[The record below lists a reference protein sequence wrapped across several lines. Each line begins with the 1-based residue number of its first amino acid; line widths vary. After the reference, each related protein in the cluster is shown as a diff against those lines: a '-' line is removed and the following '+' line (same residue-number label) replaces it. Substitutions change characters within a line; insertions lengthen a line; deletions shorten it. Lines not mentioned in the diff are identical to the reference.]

1 VKYRFKQIVKKDG
14 ELLQEKAKSV
24 TPKAEIAIIA
34 HVFYIDLWREIYGYL
49 KGLNTPYDLFITV
62 PPHIELE
69 SLQTLF
75 DDVPGIHIYMSEN
88 RGRDV
93 LPFLQTLS
101 HIGNDNYKYICKL
114 HTKKTGNSPLGH
126 VWRKLLYFDLLGS
139 QEWVGKIIETFESN
153 EKAGQITGKNTVLD
167 SKRYAYGNN
176 GKIKWLCKECE
187 VPFNEEYTFA
197 GGTMF
202 WSRTSVLK
210 PLMELFESGRL
221 EFEEERGQKDHTIA
235 HAIERFFG
243 ILVQAQGM
251 EILPSPSDYT
261 QLPKEVME
269 ETAALV
275 LSQQYAGQDVY
286 EKINELNE
294 YVHELEALAESMRL
308 KNRLKRLP
316 KSLVNF
322 ANSKIKLSRDTALS
336 LENIKE
342 KVDVAKYLAPAVTIV
357 KNPQVFKKAL
367 YYLKRGEFKYLYTK
381 AKEKIRKN
389 LANSKEFVPVEPKEY
404 LSSFDGAKYSLEG
417 EKVDIIIPVYNGIE
431 YLEPLFK
438 SILKST
444 TVEYRL
450 IVVEDCSP
458 DAQVKPLLKE
468 LLQEHKETILLEN
481 KENLGFVKSVNRALK
496 EVRRDFVILNTD
508 TEVPPLWLER
518 LLYPIKKMENVAS
531 TTPFT
536 NAGTIASFPKFLE
549 DNAIFEGLPLEELDK
564 HFQQVNAAKHY
575 AAMPTG
581 VGFCMGVNYRL
592 TQEIGF
598 FDEESFGKGY
608 GEENDWCQR
617 AIEHGYKNL
626 LVPNLFVYHKH
637 GGSFAADLKQKLLG
651 ENYSKL
657 LQKHPSYDKQVAA
670 YIKKDPHKVL
680 RELLVITASSGA
692 NPLWVMFDHA
702 IGGGANHYAKELL
715 QKQKEAQRNTL
726 KIAYDYYT
734 NEYKCYYH
742 YKEYQFHFI
751 LKSVDAIEELL
762 SYCTIE
768 EIFLNSLVSYP
779 QQKEI
784 LEFLD
789 RVSDREF
796 ISLTIPIHDYFAI
809 CPSYNLLDEHGSYC
823 DVPNIERCSEC
834 MQKSK
839 QEWRNFFAGEIDILS
854 WRELWA
860 KLLQKSSTILVF
872 SNASKVLMQKA
883 YPELEE
889 NKFRLIPHK
898 VEDIKPLQ
906 LPEKGADEP
915 FVIAILGGI
924 NYSKGASV
932 IKELVELIE
941 QEGLNINVVVIGEIT
956 EQISSKHFKVTGRY
970 ERSKLPSLIHEN
982 RVDTFLIPS
991 IWPETFSYTSEEV
1004 MKMELPLMVFDIGA
1018 PAERVKEYKKGTII
1032 KEINAKAVLEAVKS
1046 NFFIKE

>member
-1 VKYRFKQIVKKDG
+1 MKYQFEQIFYKDG
-14 ELLQEKAKSV
+14 KVVKESANRVVPS
-24 TPKAEIAIIA
+24 AEVAIIA
-34 HVFYIDLWREIYGYL
+34 HVFYIDLWKEIFGYL
-49 KGLNTPYDLFITV
+49 KQLTTPYDLYITV

-69 SLQTLF
+69 TLQELF
-75 DDVPGIHIYMSEN
+75 ADLPEINIYMSEN

-101 HIGNDNYKYICKL
+101 HIGSDSYSYICKL
-114 HTKKTGNSPLGH
+114 HTKKTGDSPLGH

-139 QEWVGKIIETFESN
+139 QEWVGEIIETFKTN
-153 EKAGQITGKNTVLD
+153 PKAGQITGKNTVLD

-176 GKIKWLCKECE
+176 GKIKWLCKECG
-187 VPFNEEYTFA
+187 VPFEEEYTFA

-202 WSRTSVLK
+202 WSRTDVLK

-243 ILVQAQGM
+243 ILVQAKGM
-251 EILPSPSDYT
+251 QILPSPSDYS
-261 QLPKEVME
+261 QLPKEIME

-286 EKINELNE
+286 EKINELNN

-308 KNRLKRLP
+308 KNRFKRLP
-316 KSLVNF
+316 KDLVKF
-322 ANSKIKLSRDTALS
+322 ANSKLKLSKDAVIS
-336 LENIKE
+336 LDGLKE
-342 KVDVAKYLAPAVTIV
+342 KVNLQKYVAPVATIA
-357 KNPQVFKKAL
+357 KNPQVFKKAF
-367 YYLKRGEFKYLYTK
+367 YYLKRGEIKYLYTK

-389 LANSKEFVPVEPKEY
+389 LANSKDFVVVEPKEY
-404 LSSFDGAKYSLEG
+404 FASFDPKEYTLDG
-417 EKVDIIIPVYNGIE
+417 EVVDIIIPVYNGIE
-431 YLEPLFK
+431 YLEPLLA
-438 SILKST
+438 SIKRNT
-444 TVEYRL
+444 TAAHRL

-481 KENLGFVKSVNRALK
+481 AENLGFVRSVNRALQ
-496 EVRRDFVILNTD
+496 EVENDFVILNTD

-518 LLYPIKKMENVAS
+518 LLYPIKKMESVAS

-549 DNAIFEGLPLEELDK
+549 DNAIFEGLPLDELDK
-564 HFQQVNAAKHY
+564 HFWQVNAKNHY

-581 VGFCMGVNYRL
+581 VGFCMGVNYKL

-598 FDEESFGKGY
+598 FDEASFGKGY

-617 AIEHGYKNL
+617 AIEYGYKNL

-651 ENYSKL
+651 ENYAKL
-657 LQKHPSYDKQVAA
+657 LEKHPTYEKQVQE
-670 YIKKDPHKVL
+670 YVKKDPHKIL
-680 RELLVITASSGA
+680 RELLVITASSSA
-692 NPLWVMFDHA
+692 NPLWVIFDHA
-702 IGGGANHYAKELL
+702 IGGGANHYAEELL

-726 KIAYDYYT
+726 KITYDFYT
-734 NEYKCYYH
+734 NEYKCYYR
-742 YKEYQFHFI
+742 YKEYQFDFI
-751 LKSVDAIEELL
+751 LKSVEAIEELL

-784 LEFLD
+784 LEALD
-789 RVSDREF
+789 RITEREF
-796 ISLTIPIHDYFAI
+796 VSLTIPIHDYFAI
-809 CPSYNLLDEHGSYC
+809 CPSYNLLDDGGKYC
-823 DVPNIERCSEC
+823 GVPSVERCNEC

-839 QEWRNFFAGEIDILS
+839 QEWRNFFAEEIDILS

-860 KLLQKSSTILVF
+860 KLLHKSNTILVF
-872 SNASKVLMQKA
+872 SEASKVLMGKA
-883 YPELEE
+883 YPDIEE
-889 NKFRLIPHK
+889 SKYKLIPHK
-898 VEDIKPLQ
+898 VEDIKPLKMPQ
-906 LPEKGADEP
+906 KSSEEP
-915 FVIAILGGI
+915 FVIGILGGI
-924 NYSKGASV
+924 NYSKGASI
-932 IKELVELIE
+932 IKELVALIE
-941 QEGLNINVVVIGEIT
+941 QQGLNINVVVIGEIT
-956 EQISSKHFKVTGRY
+956 EVISSKHFKVTGRY
-970 ERSKLPSLIHEN
+970 ERAKLPSLIREN
-982 RVDTFLIPS
+982 KIDAFLIPS

-1004 MKMELPLMVFDIGA
+1004 MQMELPLIVFNIGA
-1018 PAERVKEYKKGTII
+1018 PAERVKAYPKGYII
-1032 KEINAKAVLEAVKS
+1032 DEVSAKAVLEKIKS
-1046 NFFIKE
+1046 DFL